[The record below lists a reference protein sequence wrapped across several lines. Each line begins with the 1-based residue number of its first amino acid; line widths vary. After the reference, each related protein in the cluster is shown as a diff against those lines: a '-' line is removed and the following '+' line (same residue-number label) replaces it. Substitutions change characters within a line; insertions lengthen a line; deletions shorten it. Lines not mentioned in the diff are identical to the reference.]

1 MVEMPIFIYRK
12 TMSAKR
18 NDAGQLGADPD
29 LKFHE
34 NAGMRG
40 NTRMPRFACFMNSG
54 DSTEDAVIAHSRFVV
69 IGYGHCHLI
78 HRVP

>member
-1 MVEMPIFIYRK
+1 
-12 TMSAKR
+12 MSAKR

-29 LKFHE
+29 LKFQE

-54 DSTEDAVIAHSRFVV
+54 DSTDAAIAHNFFVV
-69 IGYGHCHLI
+69 IGYGNCHLI
-78 HRVP
+78 HGVPWLLSAVWTPYSE